1 MSIDCVLWFIHFE
14 FSQRGRRLYTSLD
27 LVAICA
33 EIVFLF
39 YIDRPTLLKTWELMF
54 LCASAMPPS
63 KELAAHHS
71 EYMHEVANTPG
82 DSEVQAIALNT
93 WNALKRSVKGGP
105 RRTTPAQEEIEALLE
120 GRKLTT
126 IAYFLDDTF
135 EEITYD
141 MTTTISDAV
150 EVIISQPFAHG

>member
-1 MSIDCVLWFIHFE
+1 M
-14 FSQRGRRLYTSLD
+14 
-27 LVAICA
+27 
-33 EIVFLF
+33 
-39 YIDRPTLLKTWELMF
+39 LLKTWELMF

-63 KELAAHHS
+63 KELGAHHS

-82 DSEVQAIALNT
+82 DPEVQAIAMNT

-105 RRTTPAQEEIEALLE
+105 RRTTPSQDEIEALLE

-141 MTTTISDAV
+141 MTTTIADAV
-150 EVIISQPFAHG
+150 EVMFFLPFLPLDASDQNIA